1 MLCAVGREVLVMSR
15 SRFTEEQILAVL
27 KEAEESNER
36 IAEICNRHGI
46 SDATFYK
53 WRTKYGDQSA
63 NDSRRVKQLEEE
75 NKRLRALVADL
86 ALRNQALKRVVSK
99 KW

>member
-1 MLCAVGREVLVMSR
+1 MSR
-15 SRFTEEQILAVL
+15 SRFSEEKILAVL
-27 KEAEESNER
+27 KEAEESDEK
-36 IAEICNRHGI
+36 ITEICSKHGI

-53 WRTKYGDQSA
+53 WRSKYGDQSV
-63 NDSRRVKQLEEE
+63 NDSRRLKQLEDE

>member
-1 MLCAVGREVLVMSR
+1 MSR

-27 KEAEESNER
+27 KEAEDSDQKV
-36 IAEICNRHGI
+36 AEICNRHGI

-53 WRTKYGDQSA
+53 WRTKYSDQSA
-63 NDSRRVKQLEEE
+63 VDQRRLKQLEAE
-75 NKRLRALVADL
+75 NKRLRSLVAEL